1 MELVKYALAPVG
13 PAVWGIT
20 GETAFMDI
28 ERPVTEEYGV
38 DIVKL
43 TQTEETFF
51 TVRRENRTLVRA
63 GSPRVVRPRRRKR
76 KKKDGNSENHT
87 A

>member
-1 MELVKYALAPVG
+1 MRYALAPVG

-28 ERPVTEEYGV
+28 ERPVTEQYGV

-43 TQTEETFF
+43 TQIEEVVH
-51 TVRRENRTLVRA
+51 TVRKENRTLVREA
-63 GSPRVVRPRRRKR
+63 NRDVKPRRKYRR
-76 KKKDGNSENHT
+76 KKK
-87 A
+87 

>member
-1 MELVKYALAPVG
+1 MRYALAPVG

-43 TQTEETFF
+43 TQIEEVVH
-51 TVRRENRTLVRA
+51 TVRKENRTLVREA
-63 GSPRVVRPRRRKR
+63 NRDVKPRRKYRR
-76 KKKDGNSENHT
+76 KKKK
-87 A
+87 